1 MRKDIRRGFP
11 ERDETTPSIHLA
23 CSAKG
28 GLMPTPTQGRLF
40 DSIGHGSI
48 SIEVLLLALAAIIL
62 LLFWGCKMRSNEA
75 LSSPAGPETGQQV
88 YDSDFL
94 KFLAAPKPAPPELA
108 PGLRKV
114 VQFESSPQVRP
125 ASPQEGK
132 AGNYEITLDLSPQVL
147 RLGVPEDRGYGSSR
161 GTVET
166 PLYPSFSEANLDETF
181 APAAALALKAKQF
194 DDGLYACVEIAADA
208 GLDRFPGRKQ
218 FLLNLLNGL
227 SADSDRSAA
236 ALLTA
241 AAHLGGMQPEVSPE
255 VANQAQQLQSSFLAN
270 ELRSKPLGFYT
281 WNQALIQVFQRDR
294 MLQTPLE
301 AREARPLAAALSRND
316 DLLKAYVASLNLNE
330 KLTNPFAGEDLRQAA
345 LALKNGGTPSF
356 AGHPALFPPSQA
368 QETNLIKMLYGDQPI
383 PEAFNLAD
391 EMVKRLRSG
400 QLNLK
405 PKPNSGWYD
414 YETYALE
421 PLAIPERM
429 PEAQRLHFDETYR
442 QELVGLF
449 KALLALTRETHV
461 KQLEMPTIGAA
472 MRPRTQPIRIS
483 PSLTMEPLPTYYL
496 RRARSYEFVRE
507 VLGEAFGPEALPK
520 LRRLTAAGPVN
531 LSLDS
536 ELTLMEA
543 LFHGAYRRSCEE
555 IGVKPEPGS
564 ELGSPGDA
572 SIQRALLGAWLDSLS
587 KDPDLGKD
595 IRMMVP
601 VFYDSGRGKTKVWAV
616 LGVASKPLSVSYA
629 RTPIVK
635 GIKGPGGERMD
646 AEFLNVEFVSQ
657 YTQLA
662 YIVSAEV
669 YVTRL
674 LNRMEF
680 RQRCDQK
687 KTFNAIVDS
696 LK

>member
-1 MRKDIRRGFP
+1 MPNPMRDQLLRSAGRG
-11 ERDETTPSIHLA
+11 LA
-23 CSAKG
+23 DLDAS
-28 GLMPTPTQGRLF
+28 Q
-40 DSIGHGSI
+40 
-48 SIEVLLLALAAIIL
+48 LAVVAVIL
-62 LLFWGCKMRSNEA
+62 LLFSGCKMN
-75 LSSPAGPETGQQV
+75 SSEGSPHPIPPETGQQV

-114 VQFESSPQVRP
+114 IQFESSPQFRP
-125 ASPQEGK
+125 PSSQEGK
-132 AGNYEITLDLSPQVL
+132 AGNYEITLDLSQQVL

-166 PLYPSFSEANLDETF
+166 PLYPSFSQANLDDTF

-218 FLLNLLNGL
+218 FLLDLLKGL
-227 SADSDRSAA
+227 SAESDRSAA

-241 AAHLGGMQPEVSPE
+241 AARLGGMQPQVGPE
-255 VANQAQQLQSSFLAN
+255 VARLAQQLQSSFLAN

-281 WNQALIQVFQRDR
+281 WNQALVQVFQRDR

-301 AREARPLAAALSRND
+301 APEARPLSMALSRNA
-316 DLLKAYVASLNLNE
+316 DLFKAYVASLSLNE
-330 KLTNPFAGEDLRQAA
+330 KLTNPFASEDLRQAA
-345 LALKNGGTPSF
+345 SALKDGHTPSF
-356 AGHPALFPPSQA
+356 TGHPSLFPASQS
-368 QETNLIKMLYGDQPI
+368 QETNLIKMLYGDKAI
-383 PEAFNLAD
+383 PEGFNLAD

-429 PEAQRLHFDETYR
+429 PEAQRLHFDETYK

-461 KQLEMPTIGAA
+461 KQLEMPTVGAA

-507 VLGEAFGPEALPK
+507 VLGQSFGPEALPK
-520 LRRLTAAGPVN
+520 LRRVTAAGPVN
-531 LSLDS
+531 LTLDA

-543 LFHGAYRRSCEE
+543 LFHGAYLRSCEE
-555 IGVKPEPGS
+555 IGMKPEAGS
-564 ELGSPGDA
+564 ESGSAGEAD
-572 SIQRALLGAWLDSLS
+572 IHRALLGAWLDSLS

-601 VFYDSGRGKTKVWAV
+601 VFYDIGRGKTRVWAV
-616 LGVASKPLSVSYA
+616 LGVASKPLSVSYSK
-629 RTPIVK
+629 TPIVK
-635 GIKGPGGERMD
+635 AIKGPGGERVD
-646 AEFLNVEFVSQ
+646 PEFLDVEFVSQ

-669 YVTRL
+669 YVSRL
-674 LNRMEF
+674 LNRTEF
-680 RQRCDQK
+680 RQLCDQK
-687 KTFNAIVDS
+687 KTFHAIVDS